1 MRKFTLL
8 ISILVALLVS
18 GCKDPEPP
26 HAHTY
31 SEKWSNNATHHWKA
45 ATCEHTSEVSGKAE
59 HSFIEWI
66 SNNDATTESDG
77 TKTSECSVCKYI
89 TTVTDEGTK
98 IEIPE
103 NFVLVKGGTVVGALP
118 NEIPESA
125 SENTKG
131 VFIEGRTVT
140 LSDFY
145 ISKYE
150 VTQEQYATVMDG
162 QKIVFDGESCEL
174 EINPSRC
181 TENDSSSILFDGE
194 EQKKR
199 PVDHI
204 SWYDA
209 VWFCNVLSQK
219 EGLTPAYTIEVTSLD
234 PVASRDG
241 WTISDAKVEL
251 VPNADGYRL
260 PTEAEWEYA
269 ARGGDT
275 TKADWNYLFSGSDK
289 ASGTD
294 YADEINFGLDIVGW
308 YCYNNIT
315 GETGDTDVTEDASGS
330 GTHQVGKKSPNRL
343 GIYDMSGNVSEWC
356 YDWYGTIKPGTESN
370 PTGEISTSS
379 RVYRGGSWYY
389 GAKYSS
395 VLYRCNN
402 GPHSGQRFV
411 GFRVVRPCTNTT
423 E

>member
-1 MRKFTLL
+1 MLYGRYCN
-8 ISILVALLVS
+8 AL
-18 GCKDPEPP
+18 
-26 HAHTY
+26 
-31 SEKWSNNATHHWKA
+31 SEK
-45 ATCEHTSEVSGKAE
+45 
-59 HSFIEWI
+59 
-66 SNNDATTESDG
+66 
-77 TKTSECSVCKYI
+77 
-89 TTVTDEGTK
+89 EG
-98 IEIPE
+98 
-103 NFVLVKGGTVVGALP
+103 F
-118 NEIPESA
+118 
-125 SENTKG
+125 
-131 VFIEGRTVT
+131 
-140 LSDFY
+140 
-145 ISKYE
+145 
-150 VTQEQYATVMDG
+150 
-162 QKIVFDGESCEL
+162 
-174 EINPSRC
+174 
-181 TENDSSSILFDGE
+181 
-194 EQKKR
+194 
-199 PVDHI
+199 
-204 SWYDA
+204 
-209 VWFCNVLSQK
+209 
-219 EGLTPAYTIEVTSLD
+219 TPAYSIEVSSLD

-275 TKADWNYLFSGSDK
+275 TKADWTYLFSGSDK

-294 YADEINFGLDIVGW
+294 YADEINSGLDIVGW

-411 GFRVVRPCTNTT
+411 GFRVVRSCASTT